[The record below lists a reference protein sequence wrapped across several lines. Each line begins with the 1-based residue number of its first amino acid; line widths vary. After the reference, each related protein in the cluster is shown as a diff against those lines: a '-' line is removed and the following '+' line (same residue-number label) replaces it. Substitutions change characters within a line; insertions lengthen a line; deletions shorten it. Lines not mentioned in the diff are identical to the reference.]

1 MPNVVKRTA
10 DTYLVRTDEMGYW
23 IITRINGKA
32 TRLFVGMD
40 ADKGMSAFRW
50 YADQH

>member
-1 MPNVVKRTA
+1 MLNVVKRTA

-23 IITRINGKA
+23 IVTRINGTP
-32 TRLFVGMD
+32 TRLFVGTD

-50 YADQH
+50 YANH